1 MTKSEFCGVVGFNFK
16 IKTKISISVVF
27 KTIFLMWGQSKVTK
41 SEKFFEVEIE
51 FIFKTKILIFGK
63 FQKFEYNDFMEKKK
77 CKKLL
82 SLIARGVP
90 IKSAFTVLGVSNYD
104 YWKTKRAYD
113 DKQKVAEFDDFNED
127 TSNFTISN
135 DDIIVK
141 DDLEGAD
148 LWLACLVASNFYL
161 DKLLDEFDK
170 ADAKTWSKW
179 AWRLERQF
187 RGEFGKNSEKEEEP
201 QKIDAVKVM
210 YVNPKTQGQRLE
222 KLIEEVKGA
231 IGRDTGNA

>member
-1 MTKSEFCGVVGFNFK
+1 
-16 IKTKISISVVF
+16 
-27 KTIFLMWGQSKVTK
+27 
-41 SEKFFEVEIE
+41 
-51 FIFKTKILIFGK
+51 
-63 FQKFEYNDFMEKKK
+63 MEKKRV
-77 CKKLL
+77 KKLL

-113 DKQKVAEFDDFNED
+113 DKQKVAEFDDFSED

-135 DDIIVK
+135 DEIIVK